1 MRIEMD
7 IGGDKEFG
15 RAVKKLSEKA
25 QERVQT
31 QIASIATDLI
41 KNVEKNYSSAGKGNL
56 YFRIPGE
63 KYMTI
68 RVGSQNGVPVAY
80 VPNSGKQ
87 NLSLTHQASA
97 AGDPPAKDTG
107 DLVAGVYMKSI
118 DAKSFRVGNK
128 IKYAA
133 WLEYGTRKI
142 KPRPNWVPESEKA
155 RDKFVQLIEL
165 TLARL
170 IKEQSK

>member
-15 RAVKKLSEKA
+15 RAVKKLSEAA
-25 QERVQT
+25 QERVAA
-31 QIASIATDLI
+31 QIAEIAKKLESSV
-41 KNVEKNYSSAGKGNL
+41 KKNYSSAGKGNV

-68 RVGSQNGVPVAY
+68 RVGTENAVPVAFIAG
-80 VPNSGKQ
+80 SGAH
-87 NLSLTHQASA
+87 NMSLTHRASA
-97 AGDPPAKDTG
+97 PGDPPAKDQG
-107 DLVAGVYMKSI
+107 DLVNSVYIKAI
-118 DAKSFRVGNK
+118 DKKSFIVGSNSE
-128 IKYAA
+128 YAG

-155 RDKFVQLIEL
+155 REKFSKLIEQA
-165 TLARL
+165 LARL